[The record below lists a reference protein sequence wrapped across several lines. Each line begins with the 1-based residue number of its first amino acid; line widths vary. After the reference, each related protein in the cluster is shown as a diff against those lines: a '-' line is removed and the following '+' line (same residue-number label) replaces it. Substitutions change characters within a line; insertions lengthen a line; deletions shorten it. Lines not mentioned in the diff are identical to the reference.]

1 MKCHTPHPFSTGP
14 AGRAHVARATP
25 LSAVLAAVV
34 AAYFG
39 NAAFA
44 QSPEPERVPI
54 EVTDPVPAPAPDA
67 GSGAAAADET
77 IELMQTAS
85 RRLAD
90 AQLDAETAR
99 LHGEIVD
106 RLRQL
111 LEQAQQQSAQRL
123 PVPSQSANSSPS
135 PDGSSAG
142 GTGEQGGPRQ
152 TDDAAESS
160 DAPGGGEIGEGEV
173 ERRRNLATS
182 VWGHLPPRER
192 ARMEGA
198 FSERFLPQYD
208 DLVRQYYEALATE
221 NEP

>member
-1 MKCHTPHPFSTGP
+1 MTRHTPHSFSPGP
-14 AGRAHVARATP
+14 AGRALLAT
-25 LSAVLAAVV
+25 VLMAFFGAA
-34 AAYFG
+34 AS
-39 NAAFA
+39 A
-44 QSPEPERVPI
+44 QSPEPDRVPI
-54 EVTDPVPAPAPDA
+54 EISDPVPGPTPDEGA
-67 GSGAAAADET
+67 GAAAAGET
-77 IELMQTAS
+77 IELMQAAS

-99 LHGEIVD
+99 LQDEIVD

-123 PVPSQSANSSPS
+123 PAPSQTADSSRS
-135 PDGSSAG
+135 PDGSPSG
-142 GTGEQGGPRQ
+142 GTGDQGGRRQ

-160 DAPGGGEIGEGEV
+160 DAPGGGEISEGELT
-173 ERRRNLATS
+173 RRRNLATS

-221 NEP
+221 TEP

>member
-1 MKCHTPHPFSTGP
+1 MPLLT
-14 AGRAHVARATP
+14 TP
-25 LSAVLAAVV
+25 LPALFAAVLSLVLSAA
-34 AAYFG
+34 AS
-39 NAAFA
+39 A
-44 QSPEPERVPI
+44 QSPDPELAPI
-54 EVTDPVPAPAPDA
+54 ELEDRIPGPAPDA
-67 GSGAAAADET
+67 SPGAAAAGET
-77 IELMQTAS
+77 IELMQAAS

-90 AQLDAETAR
+90 SQLDAETAR
-99 LHGEIVD
+99 LQEEIVD

-111 LEQAQQQSAQRL
+111 LEQTQQQSAQRL
-123 PVPSQSANSSPS
+123 PVPSETANSSTAPS
-135 PDGSSAG
+135 GNSSG
-142 GTGEQGGPRQ
+142 GTGEQGGRRQ

-160 DAPGGGEIGEGEV
+160 DAPGSGEISDGEV

-221 NEP
+221 TEP